1 MKISYNWLKSYIPDA
16 PEAKKLADVIT
27 YHLAE
32 VEGVETKGDDSVLD
46 VNILPN
52 RAHDLLS
59 HQGIAREIAS
69 LLDIPFKLPE
79 YKLPIF
85 LDPEKSTKVSIK
97 LHNDKCRRYIACV
110 VRGIKVGPSPEWVV
124 KYLESVGQRSINN
137 IVDATNIV
145 MYDCGQP
152 THAFDLKSVMHNGEV
167 DIEIKDASEG
177 DTLKLVGREGTTVNL
192 SPSDLVITSGGK
204 IVSLA
209 AKGGVDSG
217 VNDSTTDLLLEIDNF
232 EPTNVRKTMRRLGL
246 FTDAGKRFEND
257 LSPELCEFAIKE
269 LCGLLRELFPDAI
282 FENIVDIYPQKQE
295 QRKLTFST
303 ERVSQV
309 LGLDVSVGDIE
320 NILKRYNFTYKENGG
335 NFEIDVPAMRMDLV
349 IEEDMIEEVG
359 RIMGYDKVI
368 GKTPQINFTPK
379 VNETREKM
387 LKVRGALVDAGYR
400 EVITYAFANTGEVEV
415 LASASDK
422 KFLRTNLSDGL
433 KKSYELN
440 KLNAPL
446 LELDEIKIFEIGAV
460 FTKGREEIHV
470 AYADKKGIKEISL
483 EEISF
488 GEDGSE
494 VHGYFSGEK
503 FLVLGSTAS
512 QGTSETSSPSD
523 RFSMWSSYPFITRDI
538 AVWVPE
544 GTKPEVLADM
554 YTELGTEL
562 LVRAPKLFDQFTKD
576 GRTSYAF
583 RLVFQSYE
591 RTLTDDEVGEVMAK
605 ISHKIKDLGYE
616 AR

>member
-27 YHLAE
+27 CHLAE
-32 VEGVETKGDDSVLD
+32 VEGVEAKGDDSVLD

-79 YKLPIF
+79 YKLPVF

-192 SPSDLVITSGGK
+192 LPSDLVITSGGK

-209 AKGGVDSG
+209 AKGGADSG

-257 LSPELCEFAIKE
+257 LSPELCEFAIQE
-269 LCGLLRELFPDAI
+269 LCALLLEFFPDAT
-282 FENIVDIYPQKQE
+282 FENIVDVYPQKQE
-295 QRKLTFST
+295 QRKLRFSAG
-303 ERVSQV
+303 RVSQV
-309 LGLDVSVGDIE
+309 LGLDVSAEKISG
-320 NILKRYNFTYKENGG
+320 ILMRYNFTYTENGG
-335 NFEIDVPAMRMDLV
+335 VFEIGVPAMRMDLV
-349 IEEDMIEEVG
+349 IEEDMIEEIG
-359 RIMGYDKVI
+359 RIMGYDAVAPIIPK
-368 GKTPQINFTPK
+368 INFKPK
-379 VNETREKM
+379 INEVHQKISWARAD
-387 LKVRGALVDAGYR
+387 LISRGYN
-400 EVITYAFANTGEVEV
+400 EVFTYVFRGSGDIEV

-422 KFLRTNLSDGL
+422 KFLRNNLSEGL
-433 KKSYELN
+433 KESFKLN
-440 KLNAPL
+440 KINAPL
-446 LELDEIKIFEIGAV
+446 FEQNEVKIFEIGSV
-460 FTKGREEIHV
+460 FKDGKGQINV
-470 AYADKKGIKEISL
+470 AYTHN
-483 EEISF
+483 
-488 GEDGSE
+488 GE
-494 VHGYFSGEK
+494 V
-503 FLVLGSTAS
+503 
-512 QGTSETSSPSD
+512 SETSLDDFCHTAPLDQYENIKIVTTENKFKSWSP
-523 RFSMWSSYPFITRDI
+523 YPFITRDI

-605 ISHKIKDLGYE
+605 IAHKIKDLGYE